1 MYHGRGRVSNVR
13 AMDQDA
19 TFAPAVALRVARPV
33 STMFCGDGD
42 QDGLREDTTTRNPT
56 PDLNSP
62 ALGRFFSGAAAA
74 RHLSDCLAGHI
85 ENPKRPSASLCG
97 TRSGEAAAVPGDVSD
112 PESVQRIVEAAREA
126 YGPPEILVNNAGFLQ
141 QKRFVDLTVEDFDRM
156 IAVHLRGTF
165 LCTSAVLPDM
175 LSRGSGIIVN
185 VASQLGQIGGIEL
198 CHYSAAKAGIIGLT
212 KSLAREVSAQG
223 VRVNAVAPGPINTEL
238 ILGLSEEWQRA
249 KAAELPL
256 GRFGEPAEVAET
268 VAFLVSDGAT
278 LYVGQ
283 TLGPNS
289 GDVML

>member
-1 MYHGRGRVSNVR
+1 MTPERSRVVLVTGAGSGIGRAIAEKLARNGERVVVN
-13 AMDQDA
+13 
-19 TFAPAVALRVARPV
+19 
-33 STMFCGDGD
+33 
-42 QDGLREDTTTRNPT
+42 
-56 PDLNSP
+56 DLNGET
-62 ALGRFFSGAAAA
+62 AGEVAAGIKESG
-74 RHLSDCLAGHI
+74 
-85 ENPKRPSASLCG
+85 
-97 TRSGEAAAVPGDVSD
+97 GEAATAPGDVSD
-112 PESVQRIVEAAREA
+112 VESVQRIVAATREA
-126 YGPPEILVNNAGFLQ
+126 YGSPEILVNNAGFLQ

-156 IAVHLRGTF
+156 IVVHLRGTF

-198 CHYSAAKAGIIGLT
+198 CHYSTAKAGIIGLT
-212 KSLAREVSAQG
+212 KALAREVSAQG

-238 ILGLSEEWQRA
+238 VLGLSEEWRNA

-256 GRFGEPAEVAET
+256 GRFGEPWEVAET
-268 VAFLVSDGAT
+268 VAFLVSDGAA

>member
-1 MYHGRGRVSNVR
+1 MTPERSRIALVTGAGSGIGRAIAEKLAQNGERVVVNDVN
-13 AMDQDA
+13 
-19 TFAPAVALRVARPV
+19 P
-33 STMFCGDGD
+33 
-42 QDGLREDTTTRNPT
+42 DTTNEVV
-56 PDLNSP
+56 
-62 ALGRFFSGAAAA
+62 
-74 RHLSDCLAGHI
+74 AGI
-85 ENPKRPSASLCG
+85 KEWG
-97 TRSGEAAAVPGDVSD
+97 GEAAAAPGDVSD
-112 PESVQRIVEAAREA
+112 AESVQRIVAATHEA
-126 YGPPEILVNNAGFLQ
+126 YGSPEILVNNAGFLQ

-165 LCTSAVLPDM
+165 LCTRAVLPEM

-198 CHYSAAKAGIIGLT
+198 CHYSSAKAGIIGLT

-238 ILGLSEEWQRA
+238 VLGLSEEWRNA

-256 GRFGEPAEVAET
+256 GRFGEPWEVAET
-268 VAFLVSDGAT
+268 VAFLVSDGAA

>member
-1 MYHGRGRVSNVR
+1 MTPERSR
-13 AMDQDA
+13 
-19 TFAPAVALRVARPV
+19 VALVTGAGSGIGRAIAEKLAKDGERVV
-33 STMFCGDGD
+33 V
-42 QDGLREDTTTRNPT
+42 N
-56 PDLNSP
+56 DLNSE
-62 ALGRFFSGAAAA
+62 AADEVVARIKGSGGRGAAA
-74 RHLSDCLAGHI
+74 
-85 ENPKRPSASLCG
+85 
-97 TRSGEAAAVPGDVSD
+97 PGDVSD
-112 PESVQRIVEAAREA
+112 PEAVEQIMAAVREA
-126 YGPPEILVNNAGFLQ
+126 YGSPEILVNNAGFLQ

-165 LCTSAVLPDM
+165 LCTRAVLPEM
-175 LSRGSGIIVN
+175 LSRGRGIVVN

-212 KSLAREVSAQG
+212 KSLAREVSAEG

-238 ILGLSEEWQRA
+238 ILGLSDEWQRA

>member
-1 MYHGRGRVSNVR
+1 MSQRKEDPMTSDRSR
-13 AMDQDA
+13 
-19 TFAPAVALRVARPV
+19 VALVTGAGSGIGRAIAEKLASDGERVVVNDLNGDTADEVVARIKE
-33 STMFCGDGD
+33 SG
-42 QDGLREDTTTRNPT
+42 
-56 PDLNSP
+56 
-62 ALGRFFSGAAAA
+62 GAAATA
-74 RHLSDCLAGHI
+74 
-85 ENPKRPSASLCG
+85 
-97 TRSGEAAAVPGDVSD
+97 PGDVSD
-112 PESVQRIVEAAREA
+112 AEAVQRIVAAASEA

-165 LCTSAVLPDM
+165 LCTYAVLPDM

-185 VASQLGQIGGIEL
+185 VASQLGQIGGVEL

-238 ILGLSEEWQRA
+238 VLGLSKEWRRA

-256 GRFGEPAEVAET
+256 GRFGEPHEVAET
-268 VAFLVSDGAT
+268 VAFLVSDGAA

>member
-1 MYHGRGRVSNVR
+1 MMSEDSRITLVTGAGSGIGRAIAEKLARDGERVVVNDLN
-13 AMDQDA
+13 AA
-19 TFAPAVALRVARPV
+19 TADEVVARIK
-33 STMFCGDGD
+33 
-42 QDGLREDTTTRNPT
+42 E
-56 PDLNSP
+56 
-62 ALGRFFSGAAAA
+62 SG
-74 RHLSDCLAGHI
+74 
-85 ENPKRPSASLCG
+85 
-97 TRSGEAAAVPGDVSD
+97 GEATTAPGDVSD
-112 PESVQRIVEAAREA
+112 PQAVEQIMAAVRGA
-126 YGPPEILVNNAGFLQ
+126 YGSPEILVNNAGFLQ

-165 LCTSAVLPDM
+165 LCTRAVLPEM
-175 LSRGSGIIVN
+175 LSRGSGIVVN

-256 GRFGEPAEVAET
+256 GRFGEPWEVAET
-268 VAFLVSDGAT
+268 VAFLASDAAT

>member
-1 MYHGRGRVSNVR
+1 MTPERSRVVLVTGAGSGIGRAIAEKLAKDGERVVVN
-13 AMDQDA
+13 
-19 TFAPAVALRVARPV
+19 
-33 STMFCGDGD
+33 
-42 QDGLREDTTTRNPT
+42 
-56 PDLNSP
+56 DLN
-62 ALGRFFSGAAAA
+62 AQTADEVVAQIKESG
-74 RHLSDCLAGHI
+74 
-85 ENPKRPSASLCG
+85 
-97 TRSGEAAAVPGDVSD
+97 GEAAPAPGDVSD
-112 PESVQRIVEAAREA
+112 PESVRRIVGAAHET
-126 YGPPEILVNNAGFLQ
+126 YGLPDILVNNAGFLQ
-141 QKRFVDLTVEDFDRM
+141 QKQFVDLTVEDFDRM

-165 LCTSAVLPDM
+165 LCTSAVLSDM

-185 VASQLGQIGGIEL
+185 IASQLGQIGGIEL

-238 ILGLSEEWQRA
+238 VLGLSDEWRDA

-256 GRFGEPAEVAET
+256 GRFGEPWEVAET
-268 VAFLVSDGAT
+268 VAFLVSDGAA